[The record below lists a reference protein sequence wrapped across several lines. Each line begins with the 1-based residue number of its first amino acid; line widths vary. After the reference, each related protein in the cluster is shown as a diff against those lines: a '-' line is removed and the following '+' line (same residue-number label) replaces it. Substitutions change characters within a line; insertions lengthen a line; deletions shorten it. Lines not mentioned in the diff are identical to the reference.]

1 MLGYRKIM
9 SQLPVWYTL
18 IVISLLKQSSRSH
31 INISV
36 NGLWDGF
43 LHLLRKELIFP
54 KIILGS
60 FISANRMLYYN
71 RIFLINWLL
80 KWTLQLLYY
89 LLIYLF
95 GLIWTVLSIDRE
107 LDLLMKYIC
116 FCLLLGIKSKN
127 SDFEEAVA
135 RKCLVKKV
143 FLKISQNS

>member
-18 IVISLLKQSSRSH
+18 IVISLLKQSS
-31 INISV
+31 
-36 NGLWDGF
+36 
-43 LHLLRKELIFP
+43 
-54 KIILGS
+54 
-60 FISANRMLYYN
+60 
-71 RIFLINWLL
+71 
-80 KWTLQLLYY
+80 
-89 LLIYLF
+89 
-95 GLIWTVLSIDRE
+95 TVLSIDRE
-107 LDLLMKYIC
+107 LDLLMKCIC